1 MTSDLPK
8 EFLIIGK
15 ITAPHGIK
23 GELKVLSYSD
33 FPTRFTQRGDRYV
46 LTNESAPPQQVQLI
60 RGYAL
65 RPNLF
70 VVQLAEIGDRQQAEQ
85 LRNHLLAV
93 SKTDMPPLAVDE
105 FHVSDLI
112 GCRVIY
118 QPDQQQIGL
127 VSAVL
132 PAGNDLLE
140 ITSLDGKQS
149 ALVPFVKAI
158 VPVVDIQQKRIEI
171 LPPAGLVEHL
181 LCPQPKELEP

>member
-1 MTSDLPK
+1 MTSDLPE

-33 FPTRFTQRGDRYV
+33 FPIRFTQRGTRY
-46 LTNESAPPQQVQLI
+46 LLPKDSAQAQQVELL

-65 RPNLF
+65 QPKLF
-70 VVQLAEIGDRQQAEQ
+70 VVQLAEIGDRNQAEK
-85 LRNHLLAV
+85 LRNYLLAV
-93 SKTDMPPLAVDE
+93 AKNDLPPLGEDE

-112 GCRVIY
+112 GCAVIY
-118 QPDQQQIGL
+118 QPHQQQIGI

-132 PAGNDLLE
+132 TAGNDLLE
-140 ITSLDGKQS
+140 ITSLDGKLT

-158 VPVVDIQQKRIEI
+158 APVVDIPHKRIEI
-171 LPPAGLVEHL
+171 FPPDGLVEHL
-181 LCPQPKELEP
+181 LTRG